1 MRWTLKKILSV
12 LVLLVVF
19 FGNVIPASAKGKASE
34 VQVSVAAPTTAVAG
48 TSFDILLSANK
59 LGWKFGEQKLQL
71 DFPASAVKSAYCRDN
86 SWGWRLKDENK
97 NSLRYEWK
105 FKLSFWRQT
114 AQLKCTVT
122 LKSSLTPSQV
132 VYLNLFDKKAEI
144 LMGRYTISV
153 IKPTIKWSS
162 VSPDKIKMGEVP
174 FDVVIVAK
182 NETAF
187 DLPVDMNVFVFYKG
201 GVTNRHLIY
210 DKPTSGSVDKFDGNN
225 EGVTIHWTGIIKAK
239 QTGVLVIHL
248 ESIKTGWSFPGSYP
262 LFKMYGEGGTYQS
275 LVKLIT
281 LE

>member
-48 TSFDILLSANK
+48 TSFDIFLSANK

-182 NETAF
+182 NETAY
-187 DLPVDMNVFVFYKG
+187 DLPVDRYVYIYFSG
-201 GVTNRHLIY
+201 GATNGHVRY
-210 DKPTSGSVDKFDGNN
+210 EVPTSGEIDNFKADCYGA
-225 EGVTIHWTGIIKAK
+225 TLHWSGIVKAR

-248 ESIKTGWSFPGSYP
+248 ESIKTSWSFPGTYP
-262 LFKMYGEGGTYQS
+262 LFRMFGEAGTFPS
-275 LVKLIT
+275 EIT
-281 LE
+281 KIRLE